1 MMTAFLHA
9 AIFSANVP
17 ALFDDNNHMT
27 NELHAIAPSD
37 GHNQMGNEGNNFWLS
52 FCLALSEVNDD
63 CSCWLPFFR

>member
-52 FCLALSEVNDD
+52 FYLALSEVNDD
-63 CSCWLPFFR
+63 CSYWLPFFR

>member
-9 AIFSANVP
+9 AIFTANVP

-37 GHNQMGNEGNNFWLS
+37 GHN
-52 FCLALSEVNDD
+52 
-63 CSCWLPFFR
+63 